1 MAHKHQ
7 REMRLIV
14 SDSFYDFLYKNRGHN
29 RIARVLLKCIN
40 WQGHCNVTKLF
51 MTTEHVNY
59 LTLRGDGTISYLPKG
74 KEHVLNENGNWARD
88 NRQNGR
94 PAAIIKKVL
103 TPKAQR
109 LFKDSEYESFVNAY
123 KSECDREKVTFKL
136 RPNVDIPDV
145 YDMKRESGGTLGDS
159 CMNGDGEYLDI
170 YKCCPH
176 VRILTLTNG
185 DGLLCG
191 RALVWKVEVDGENTT
206 FMDRIY
212 VARDH
217 YAELFLEY
225 AEKENWWRK
234 KQYTSQAYK
243 NEWMRGGEARNVY
256 TTIKTPTDFEYYPYI
271 DTFCY
276 GGDGWISNDSDE
288 YEYEYC
294 QTSGEREYRDRI
306 QCARSGDWIDQ
317 DDAVYIEYG
326 RYNGQY
332 LHRDYTVYCQTDSYY
347 YYEEDDN
354 LVEVDNLWYR
364 YDDTDIVEVDDNWY
378 HIDSDEIVYSDFDG
392 EYIMKDDSVYSE
404 HHDSYIKSDEAY
416 EVAGAYFHESVV
428 NKVA

>member
-14 SDSFYDFLYKNRGHN
+14 SDSFYDFLYKNKGSN

-40 WQGHCNVTKLF
+40 WQGYANVVKLTI
-51 MTTEHVNY
+51 TTEHVNY
-59 LTLRGDGTISYLPKG
+59 LTLRSDGTISYLPKG
-74 KEHVLNENGNWARD
+74 KEHVLNDNGNWARD

-94 PAAIIKKVL
+94 PATIIKKIL

-123 KSECDREKVTFKL
+123 KSECDREKVTFHL

-159 CMNGDGEYLDI
+159 CMNGDSEYLDI
-170 YKCCPH
+170 YACCPH
-176 VRILTLTNG
+176 VRILTLING
-185 DGLLCG
+185 AGELCG
-191 RALVWKVEVDGENTT
+191 RALVWNVEVDGEKTT

-243 NEWMRGGEARNVY
+243 NEWMKGGETRNIY
-256 TTIKTPTDFEYYPYI
+256 ATIQTPTDFEYYPYI

-276 GGDGWISNDSDE
+276 GGDGWISNNCDE
-288 YEYEYC
+288 YEYEYVC
-294 QTSGEREYRDRI
+294 TSGEREYRDRI
-306 QCARSGDWIDQ
+306 QCARSGDWIDE
-317 DDAVYIEYG
+317 DDAVYIERG
-326 RYNGQY
+326 RYNGQH
-332 LHRDYTVYCQTDSYY
+332 LHRDYTVYCETDSYY

-354 LVEVDNLWYR
+354 IVEINNLWYR
-364 YDDTDIVEVDDNWY
+364 YDDDDVVEVCGTWYETDD
-378 HIDSDEIVYSDFDG
+378 DEIVWSDFHD
-392 EYIMKDDSVYSE
+392 EYILNDDAVYSE
-404 HHDSYIKSDEAY
+404 YHDSPIKNDEAY
-416 EVAGAYFHESVV
+416 EVAGNYFHESVV